1 MKQYTVEFKI
11 KVVEEYMKG
20 STALNLASKYNIP
33 YSSKHKTC
41 STLNNWIKAYKEGR
55 LSLGNAVRVSRKSI
69 LVDGVRYIPYVKP
82 KDIININGID
92 YIKDIY
98 V

>member
-41 STLNNWIKAYKEGR
+41 STLNN
-55 LSLGNAVRVSRKSI
+55 
-69 LVDGVRYIPYVKP
+69 
-82 KDIININGID
+82 
-92 YIKDIY
+92 
-98 V
+98 